1 MFGPIGMQE
10 MLFIMAAALL
20 IFGPRKLPE
29 LGRTLGRGMAEFRRA
44 TSDLKRSID
53 VELDEEKR
61 PPPARRIDKSRKAS
75 ASTGSSKPAAS
86 AGSGKPAGSDSA
98 QAGETGARGP
108 SDPAV

>member
-61 PPPARRIDKSRKAS
+61 PPPPRRIEKGRKPQ
-75 ASTGSSKPAAS
+75 GAAG
-86 AGSGKPAGSDSA
+86 AGKPAGADDSRK
-98 QAGETGARGP
+98 AGESGARTP
-108 SDPAV
+108 SDPAA

>member
-61 PPPARRIDKSRKAS
+61 PPPPRKIDKSRKTAVS
-75 ASTGSSKPAAS
+75 GGSTKTAGADDSK
-86 AGSGKPAGSDSA
+86 K
-98 QAGETGARGP
+98 AGESGARTP
-108 SDPAV
+108 SDPAA

>member
-61 PPPARRIDKSRKAS
+61 PPPPRRIDKSKKA
-75 ASTGSSKPAAS
+75 AAS
-86 AGSGKPAGSDSA
+86 DGSKKPAGSDDSKKA
-98 QAGETGARGP
+98 DDSKKVGESGARTP
-108 SDPAV
+108 SDPEV

>member
-61 PPPARRIDKSRKAS
+61 PPPPRRIDKSKKA
-75 ASTGSSKPAAS
+75 AAS
-86 AGSGKPAGSDSA
+86 EGSRKTAGADDSKK
-98 QAGETGARGP
+98 AGESGARTP
-108 SDPAV
+108 SDPAA

>member
-53 VELDEEKR
+53 LELDEEKQ
-61 PPPARRIDKSRKAS
+61 PPPPRRIDRSEKSKD
-75 ASTGSSKPAAS
+75 TK
-86 AGSGKPAGSDSA
+86 GSDASKGSDNPKKA
-98 QAGETGARGP
+98 RESGAGTP
-108 SDPAV
+108 SDPEV

>member
-53 VELDEEKR
+53 IEIDDEKR
-61 PPPARRIDKSRKAS
+61 PPPPRRIDRSTKA
-75 ASTGSSKPAAS
+75 AAA
-86 AGSGKPAGSDSA
+86 AGFRKPAGSDDSKK
-98 QAGETGARGP
+98 AGESGARTP
-108 SDPAV
+108 SDPA

>member
-10 MLFIMAAALL
+10 MMFIMAAALL

-61 PPPARRIDKSRKAS
+61 PPPARRIDTPKRSV
-75 ASTGSSKPAAS
+75 STGAGATVGAAG
-86 AGSGKPAGSDSA
+86 AKTPGDSGKGS
-98 QAGETGARGP
+98 P

>member
-61 PPPARRIDKSRKAS
+61 PPPARRIDKTRKAV
-75 ASTGSSKPAAS
+75 TGSTKS
-86 AGSGKPAGSDSA
+86 AGSDDAKR
-98 QAGETGARGP
+98 AGESGARTP
-108 SDPAV
+108 SDPAA

>member
-61 PPPARRIDKSRKAS
+61 PPPARRIDKSKK
-75 ASTGSSKPAAS
+75 T
-86 AGSGKPAGSDSA
+86 AGSTKPAGSDDA
-98 QAGETGARGP
+98 KKAGDSGARTP
-108 SDPAV
+108 SDPAA

>member
-61 PPPARRIDKSRKAS
+61 PPPPRRIDKGKKAAES
-75 ASTGSSKPAAS
+75 DGSK
-86 AGSGKPAGSDSA
+86 KPAGSDDSKK
-98 QAGETGARGP
+98 AGDSGKDSP

>member
-1 MFGPIGMQE
+1 MQE

-61 PPPARRIDKSRKAS
+61 PPPPRRIDKSKKA
-75 ASTGSSKPAAS
+75 AAS
-86 AGSGKPAGSDSA
+86 EGSRKTAGADDSKK
-98 QAGETGARGP
+98 AGESGARTP
-108 SDPAV
+108 SDPAA

>member
-61 PPPARRIDKSRKAS
+61 PPPPRRIDKSKTTAVSDAS
-75 ASTGSSKPAAS
+75 RKPAD
-86 AGSGKPAGSDSA
+86 GDDSKK
-98 QAGETGARGP
+98 AGESGARTP
-108 SDPAV
+108 SDPAA

>member
-53 VELDEEKR
+53 IEIDDEKR
-61 PPPARRIDKSRKAS
+61 PPPPRRIDKGGKA
-75 ASTGSSKPAAS
+75 ASTGF
-86 AGSGKPAGSDSA
+86 GKPADADDSKK
-98 QAGETGARGP
+98 AGEPGARTP
-108 SDPAV
+108 SDPA

>member
-61 PPPARRIDKSRKAS
+61 PPPPRRIDKSKKA
-75 ASTGSSKPAAS
+75 AAS
-86 AGSGKPAGSDSA
+86 DGSKKPAGSGESKTSPDS
-98 QAGETGARGP
+98 GKDSP

>member
-53 VELDEEKR
+53 VELDEGKR
-61 PPPARRIDKSRKAS
+61 PPPPRRIDKSKKA
-75 ASTGSSKPAAS
+75 AAS
-86 AGSGKPAGSDSA
+86 EGSGKTAGADDSKK
-98 QAGETGARGP
+98 AGESGARTP
-108 SDPAV
+108 SDPAA

>member
-61 PPPARRIDKSRKAS
+61 PPPPRRIDKSKKTGVSDGSRKTAS
-75 ASTGSSKPAAS
+75 ADDSKKTGES
-86 AGSGKPAGSDSA
+86 
-98 QAGETGARGP
+98 GARTP
-108 SDPAV
+108 SDPAA

>member
-10 MLFIMAAALL
+10 MLLIMAAALL

-61 PPPARRIDKSRKAS
+61 PPPPRRIDKSKKTAS
-75 ASTGSSKPAAS
+75 ANVSRKTAGADDSK
-86 AGSGKPAGSDSA
+86 K
-98 QAGETGARGP
+98 AGESGARTP
-108 SDPAV
+108 SDPAA

>member
-61 PPPARRIDKSRKAS
+61 PPPPRRIDKGKKDKGKKTATSDG
-75 ASTGSSKPAAS
+75 STKTAGADDSK
-86 AGSGKPAGSDSA
+86 K
-98 QAGETGARGP
+98 AGESGARTP
-108 SDPAV
+108 SDPAA